1 MSQHVGGIADS
12 RVNIPPRKSWICF
25 NEIGLC
31 GPVAKLPED
40 QLHRQPSS
48 TNHRHP
54 HHYFRIDFNSI
65 SSCHSRPMSVGFTSE
80 IFEVR
85 VLGDP
90 LQGFAIER
98 KTRRR
103 RLQDLKRFGNPFL
116 STLGREMLDHELG

>member
-1 MSQHVGGIADS
+1 MSQHVCGIADS

-48 TNHRHP
+48 TNHRLP
-54 HHYFRIDFNSI
+54 HHHFRIDFNSI

-103 RLQDLKRFGNPFL
+103 RLQDLKRFWQSVPFDP
-116 STLGREMLDHELG
+116 RV